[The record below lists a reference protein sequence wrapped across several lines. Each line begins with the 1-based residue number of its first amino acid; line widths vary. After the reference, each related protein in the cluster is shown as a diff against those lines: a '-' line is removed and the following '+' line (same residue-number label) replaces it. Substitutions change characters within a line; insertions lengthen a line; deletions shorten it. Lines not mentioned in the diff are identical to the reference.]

1 MSCFENYDNIGG
13 SVEQRC
19 SRIFPP
25 SDVDFGA
32 SFIFYCVIIFEFSL
46 YFTLCDIYFVQLTI
60 LFCLA
65 IYNYHQQLI
74 LPKPIA
80 ASVTQSNT
88 VPIQEINKWRING
101 LNFPLR
107 ERGGQEWRR
116 RVNLNSGK
124 HSHGP
129 DRRSCQ
135 SS

>member
-1 MSCFENYDNIGG
+1 MIINLEDQLNNLVREF
-13 SVEQRC
+13 
-19 SRIFPP
+19 SRQVTLTSAIHLY
-25 SDVDFGA
+25 
-32 SFIFYCVIIFEFSL
+32 FITLLFSSFSL

-88 VPIQEINKWRING
+88 VPIQEINKWRINV

>member
-1 MSCFENYDNIGG
+1 MIILEDQLNNVVREF
-13 SVEQRC
+13 
-19 SRIFPP
+19 SRQVTLT
-25 SDVDFGA
+25 SA
-32 SFIFYCVIIFEFSL
+32 LHLYFITLLFSSFSL
-46 YFTLCDIYFVQLTI
+46 YFTLCDIYFDKLTI

-88 VPIQEINKWRING
+88 VPIQEINKWRINV